1 MHTCRDVI
9 NLALD
14 IHPSRNAIVLH
25 YDLQVVAYSEYGEPM
40 VADSKECVKM

>member
-1 MHTCRDVI
+1 MCRRAI
-9 NLALD
+9 NVALD

-25 YDLQVVAYSEYGEPM
+25 YELQVVAYSEFGEPM